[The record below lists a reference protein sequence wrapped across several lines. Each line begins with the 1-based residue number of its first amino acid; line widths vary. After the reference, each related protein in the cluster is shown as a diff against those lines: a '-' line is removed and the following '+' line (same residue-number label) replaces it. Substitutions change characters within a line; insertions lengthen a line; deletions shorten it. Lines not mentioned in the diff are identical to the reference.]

1 MVRWATVPT
10 ALGLHLTAVPF
21 AVLAAGLVAMALV
34 AALVRGDAVVR
45 LGFAMIALTALP
57 WALTTTL
64 GACAPTSPELVP
76 LFRAGFAPIPLVG
89 GGLLMV
95 MLAVAGRVDDHRHV
109 LIAAIVACS
118 LLALLCAASSTVVAG
133 VQHTD
138 SGLPYPRAGALY
150 GLWVLGIPACV
161 GYGAWATRGIARD
174 RLASATGGRTVLLVI
189 GGLAVLALTDLFLTY
204 GVIDVYPMSWLPSS
218 VAVAVSLHAMVRGDV
233 LRRRGLD
240 RAAVVELAVA
250 GGSFLGMIGLLAVT
264 REPALLAAAV
274 GAVVAAMIAL
284 GRSVTLAEARAA
296 PVRDRVVDG
305 LLDALEFAE
314 SDDELGAIVRERLGD
329 AGLLTRVRVWFG
341 AGDALVA
348 AGERAPLTL
357 PPTVRGYLLR
367 CDRPVPRTD
376 LATERLGALRPAV
389 TAWFD
394 EVGAA
399 VVVPMC
405 ERDQLVGV
413 FAGEAPRGRGLRDAE
428 RRQLGD
434 VARAVARA
442 QTVASLRHAIDA
454 RTELSREVE
463 LADVVRQARSAG
475 GRRTVGGV
483 AVAISYRP
491 AARVAGDLWFTTE
504 LPDGRA
510 FVLVG
515 DVAGRGTSA
524 ALVSAAVIGACH
536 SATGLATDDVTP
548 TAILTQLHDVVRTI
562 GDGQH
567 RVTATAL
574 IIDRE
579 DGAPT
584 RRFHLAIA
592 GHRGGYLA
600 RPDAELIPLVGRGA
614 PLGDAAWR
622 ASALSH
628 ELRAGDAV
636 VIVSDGVAAAR
647 NREGAAWGER
657 RLQRTLRTPGAD
669 GGLGLAEAALTA
681 LEDHVG
687 DAPLDDDVLVVAL
700 AP

>member
-1 MVRWATVPT
+1 MPT
-10 ALGLHLTAVPF
+10 ALGFHLTAVPF
-21 AVLAAGLVAMALV
+21 AVLAVGLVAMALV

-64 GACAPTSPELVP
+64 AACAPDSPDLVP
-76 LFRAGFAPIPLVG
+76 LFRAGFAPVPLVG

-109 LIAAIVACS
+109 LIAAIVACA
-118 LLALLCAASSTVVAG
+118 LLALLCAATGTVVAG
-133 VQHTD
+133 VQHSA

-150 GLWVLGIPACV
+150 GLWVVGIPACV
-161 GYGAWATRGIARD
+161 GYGAWATRGAARD
-174 RLASATGGRTVLLVI
+174 RLASATGGRTALLVI

-218 VAVAVSLHAMVRGDV
+218 VAVAVSLHAMVIGDV
-233 LRRRGLD
+233 LRRRGVD
-240 RAAVVELAVA
+240 RAAVVEVVVAAVA
-250 GGSFLGMIGLLAVT
+250 LVGLIGLLAAT
-264 REPALLAAAV
+264 RAPTLLAAVV

-284 GRSVTLAEARAA
+284 GRSVTQAEARAT
-296 PVRDRVVDG
+296 PVRDRAIDG

-314 SDDELGAIVRERLGD
+314 RDDELGTIVRERLGD

-341 AGDALVA
+341 AGDALAA
-348 AGERAPLTL
+348 AGERAPAPLEL

-367 CDRPVPRTD
+367 CDRPLPRTD
-376 LATERLGALRPAV
+376 LATERLGELRPAV

-394 EVGAA
+394 ALGAA
-399 VVVPMC
+399 VIVPMC

-413 FAGEAPRGRGLRDAE
+413 IAGELPRGRGLRDAE

-442 QTVASLRHAIDA
+442 HTVASLRHAIET
-454 RTELSREVE
+454 RTALSREVE
-463 LADVVRQARSAG
+463 LADVVRQARSTG
-475 GRRTVGGV
+475 GRRTVGDV

-491 AARVAGDLWFTTE
+491 AARVAGDLWFTAE

-536 SATGLATDDVTP
+536 SAIGLATDGVTP
-548 TAILTQLHDVVRTI
+548 TAILAQLHDVVRTI
-562 GDGQH
+562 GDGEH
-567 RVTATAL
+567 RVTAAAL
-574 IIDRE
+574 TIDRA
-579 DGAPT
+579 DAPAP
-584 RRFHLAIA
+584 RHLHVAIA

-600 RPDAELIPLVGRGA
+600 RDSELVPLVGRGA

-622 ASALSH
+622 AGAHSH
-628 ELRAGDAV
+628 ELRDGDAI
-636 VIVSDGVAAAR
+636 VIVSDGVSTAR
-647 NREGAAWGER
+647 NRDGAAWGER
-657 RLQRTLRTPGAD
+657 RLQRTLRTPGTD
-669 GGLGLAEAALTA
+669 GGLGLADATLAAIDA
-681 LEDHVG
+681 HIGE
-687 DAPLDDDVLVVAL
+687 APLDDDVLIVAL